1 MNTMVRNLKKVE
13 NGIDISLNSRYY
25 YLIFKI
31 IKLKIK
37 SEAMKMVHK
46 KTLDSFACLM
56 QTNRYMQD
64 QMKDWLHKYK
74 LTFTEYSVL
83 QVLHQKG
90 RQSVQQISKSVWL
103 TSGSMTY
110 VIDRLQEKG
119 YLSRSDCKEDRRVV
133 FVTITNAGKELM
145 DLISPYLLEKIST
158 LFQQTT
164 EEEQQLLIDIL
175 HKITQNKLTHT

>member
-1 MNTMVRNLKKVE
+1 
-13 NGIDISLNSRYY
+13 
-25 YLIFKI
+25 
-31 IKLKIK
+31 
-37 SEAMKMVHK
+37 MVHK

-133 FVTITNAGKELM
+133 FVTITNVGKELM
-145 DLISPYLLEKIST
+145 DLISPYLLEQIST

-164 EEEQQLLIDIL
+164 EEEQQLLIHIL